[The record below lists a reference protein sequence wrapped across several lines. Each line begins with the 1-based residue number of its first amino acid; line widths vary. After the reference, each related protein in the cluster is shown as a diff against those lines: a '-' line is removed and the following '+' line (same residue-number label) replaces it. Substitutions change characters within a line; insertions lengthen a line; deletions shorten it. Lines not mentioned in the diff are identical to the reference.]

1 MLSGCSMTRFLN
13 DGTQEEHVVFIA
25 LPASLMQKFCVL
37 QPPGETVGEL
47 GDAYVHNTLCGKKYE
62 AQVEEQRKYF
72 DNVKEGEKQSG
83 EKSE

>member
-1 MLSGCSMTRFLN
+1 MTRFLN
-13 DGTQEEHVVFIA
+13 DGTPEEHVVFVS
-25 LPASLMQKFCVL
+25 LPVSLMQKFCVL

-83 EKSE
+83 YKSE

>member
-1 MLSGCSMTRFLN
+1 
-13 DGTQEEHVVFIA
+13 
-25 LPASLMQKFCVL
+25 MQKFCVL

-83 EKSE
+83 ETSK